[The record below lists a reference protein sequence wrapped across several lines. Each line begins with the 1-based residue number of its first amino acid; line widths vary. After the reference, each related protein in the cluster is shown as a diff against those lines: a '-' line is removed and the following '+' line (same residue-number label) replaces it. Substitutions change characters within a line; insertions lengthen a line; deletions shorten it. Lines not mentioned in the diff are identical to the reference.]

1 MVSNEG
7 DEKGPE
13 LAGASLQAKAQV
25 HMSIISFQTLA
36 CLQYVAPKLRSR
48 TIAAINAAR
57 YDRWSTRPGHVEYGG
72 LNFVADTP
80 ALPVA
85 DAAFERVLDEEQRSG
100 IRVRL
105 ERHRGNRHVII
116 DLAERYDWWFD
127 WHRDFTLAATPDG
140 DVCFVST
147 RNAGPI
153 FEIANGNLQRR
164 RGGDVD
170 REQTLSLDA
179 GQRFLALLVRGR

>member
-1 MVSNEG
+1 
-7 DEKGPE
+7 
-13 LAGASLQAKAQV
+13 
-25 HMSIISFQTLA
+25 MSTLNYQTLA

-48 TIAAINAAR
+48 TIAAVNAAR
-57 YDRWSTRPGHVEYGG
+57 HDRWSTRPGHVEYGG

-100 IRVRL
+100 VRVRL
-105 ERHRGNRHVII
+105 ERRRGSRHVIL

-127 WHRDFTLAATPDG
+127 WHHDFTLAATPDG
-140 DVCFVST
+140 EVCFVPMG
-147 RNAGPI
+147 NAGPV

-164 RGGDVD
+164 RGGEVG
-170 REQTLSLDA
+170 RSEFLSLEA
-179 GQRFLALLVRGR
+179 GQMFLALLVRGR